1 MFVGVN
7 MKFKINIR
15 PLSYYQ
21 YLKQNRHRKYITDEG
36 RKYKETLQAEFKKV
50 MEEMEIIQ
58 GEVVMEID
66 LFFDNKRKNDLDN
79 FCKPI
84 LDCMSD
90 VIFLDDR
97 QIIDLHIKKFYD
109 KENPRIVIRI
119 K

>member
-21 YLKQNRHRKYITDEG
+21 YLKHNRYRKYITDKG
-36 RKYKETLQAEFKKV
+36 RKYKEILQVEFRKV

-66 LFFDNKRKNDLDN
+66 LFFDNKRCNDVDN
-79 FCKPI
+79 YAKCI
-84 LDCMSD
+84 LDCMNG
-90 VIFLDDR
+90 VVFLDDR